1 MYLCNVCNK
10 KFECRTSVSR
20 HKKRSK
26 TCGRYDM
33 DLVEAEND
41 VGIDGV
47 GALTLVDMIKN
58 NNDFKSFMCE
68 QYVELNKAIKEQQN
82 MMMHQNMKMMEIT
95 QQALLLSSTQQTLV
109 SSLNPENVNYTNQYI
124 ASQINTNTNTNTNNI
139 SNITN
144 SNNTFNLNFFLN
156 EQCKDAMNITE
167 FVDSLQLN
175 ITDLDNTCDLGYV
188 EAISRIF
195 TRKLKEMDIYKRP
208 IHCSDVKREHMLLKH
223 NNVWL
228 KNEASMDKLRSTI
241 TNIANK
247 NIKQMGDWEK
257 AHPNCRDF
265 AHRDNTRYMKIMGA
279 SMGGSTKD
287 DDEKYMK
294 KIIRNI
300 AKEVVIDK

>member
-26 TCGRYDM
+26 TCGGVNL
-33 DLVEAEND
+33 DLIEAEND
-41 VGIDGV
+41 IAVGGV

-68 QYVELNKAIKEQQN
+68 QYVELNKAIKDQQN

-95 QQALLLSSTQQTLV
+95 QQALLLSSTQQSLV
-109 SSLNPENVNYTNQYI
+109 SSLNTENVNYI
-124 ASQINTNTNTNTNNI
+124 ASQFNTNNI
-139 SNITN
+139 NNTTT
-144 SNNTFNLNFFLN
+144 NTFNLNFFLN

-188 EAISRIF
+188 EAISKIF
-195 TRKLKEMDIYKRP
+195 TRKLKELDIYKRP

-228 KNEASMDKLRSTI
+228 KNDASMDKLRSTI

>member
-26 TCGRYDM
+26 TCGGVNL
-33 DLVEAEND
+33 DLIEAEND
-41 VGIDGV
+41 IAVGGV

-68 QYVELNKAIKEQQN
+68 QYVELNKAIKDQQN

-95 QQALLLSSTQQTLV
+95 QQALLLSSTQQSLV
-109 SSLNPENVNYTNQYI
+109 SSFSPENVNYI
-124 ASQINTNTNTNTNNI
+124 ASQFNTNNI
-139 SNITN
+139 NNTTT
-144 SNNTFNLNFFLN
+144 NTFNLNFFLN

-195 TRKLKEMDIYKRP
+195 TRKLKELDIYKRP

-228 KNEASMDKLRSTI
+228 KNDASMDKLRSTI

>member
-1 MYLCNVCNK
+1 MYLCNICNK

-26 TCGRYDM
+26 ICGGVNL
-33 DLVEAEND
+33 DLIEAENNIG
-41 VGIDGV
+41 VGV

-68 QYVELNKAIKEQQN
+68 QYVELNKAIKDQQN

-95 QQALLLSSTQQTLV
+95 QQALLLSSTQQSLV
-109 SSLNPENVNYTNQYI
+109 SSFSPENVNYI
-124 ASQINTNTNTNTNNI
+124 ASQFNTNNI
-139 SNITN
+139 NNTTN
-144 SNNTFNLNFFLN
+144 TNTFNLNFFLN

-195 TRKLKEMDIYKRP
+195 TRKLKELDIYKRP
-208 IHCSDVKREHMLLKH
+208 IRCSDVKREHMLLKH

-228 KNEASMDKLRSTI
+228 KNDASMDKLRSTI